1 MNEQISRRK
10 LLKHGAAAI
19 ASAALVS
26 GCMQPVGV
34 TLTNNHPADAP
45 SDPDSPDKVVLGLF
59 PRDGQSS
66 PQMAVRNACRQLD
79 WSWLRRGDSVF
90 VKLSS
95 NSAHPHPAATSP
107 NAVRAIVTELLD
119 RGAGRVLVGD
129 QGGVEYVRL
138 VDGDKRHGS
147 TETLMRK
154 NGLHEAIVDSG
165 ARPCFFDDYGYE
177 TGYFQASLPFDNPHW
192 REPPYVARIIREV
205 DHIIYL
211 PRLASHVLAGY
222 THGHKIAVGW
232 LRDDSRFQMHFEA
245 GSFHEK
251 YVEVNYIPDIRQR
264 LRLVITLAEQ
274 VLLNVGPDVGT
285 LATPDSWIVIAS
297 SHLANH
303 DAVSVAVLA
312 YVDGKTANGVHF
324 IPPAYGTLSN
334 TANWTFLSQIVPAQ
348 TGIPWGKP
356 RMLTYQKLRTHRYQ
370 TGIASDLALTR
381 AYQILGGVPR
391 TIAVHTT
398 GRAPD
403 AEFRSF
409 LRAYLSGV
417 AGRSG

>member
-1 MNEQISRRK
+1 MNHPITRRT
-10 LLKHGAAAI
+10 LLKHGAATLA
-19 ASAALVS
+19 AGALVP
-26 GCMQPVGV
+26 GCMQVSRVNLASSQPS
-34 TLTNNHPADAP
+34 NSSDHPL
-45 SDPDSPDKVVLGLF
+45 DSPGGVVLGLF
-59 PRDGQSS
+59 PRDGELS
-66 PQMAVRNACRQLD
+66 PQMAVRQVCRQLD

-95 NSAHPHPAATSP
+95 NSPHPHPAATSP
-107 NAVRAIVTELLD
+107 NAVRAVVAELLD

-138 VDGDKRHGS
+138 VKNHKRHRS
-147 TETLMRK
+147 TEDLTRQ
-154 NGLHEAIVDSG
+154 NGLHEAIMDSG
-165 ARPCFFDDYGYE
+165 ARPYFFDDHGYE
-177 TGYFQASLPFDNPHW
+177 TGYFQAALPFSGSHW
-192 REPPYVARIIREV
+192 REPPYVAKIIREV

-211 PRLASHVLAGY
+211 PRMSSHVLAGY

-251 YVEVNYIPDIRQR
+251 YVEVNYIPDIRKR

-285 LATPDSWIVIAS
+285 VAAPDSWIVIAS
-297 SHLANH
+297 SSLANH
-303 DAVSVAVLA
+303 DAMSVAALA
-312 YVDGKTANGVHF
+312 YVDSKTPDGAHL

-334 TANWTFLSQIVPAQ
+334 SANWTFLSQLVPVQ

-356 RMLTYQKLRTHRYQ
+356 LMISYQTLRNHKYQK
-370 TGIASDLALTR
+370 GISSDLALSR
-381 AYQILGGVPR
+381 AYQILGGEPKA
-391 TIAVHTT
+391 IPIHTAGQT
-398 GRAPD
+398 PG

-409 LRAYLSGV
+409 LKAYGSGV
-417 AGRSG
+417 LKV

>member
-1 MNEQISRRK
+1 MTEQITRRK
-10 LLKHGAAAI
+10 LLKHGAAAV
-19 ASAALVS
+19 ASAAILP
-26 GCMQPVGV
+26 GCMQSARL
-34 TLTNNHPADAP
+34 TLTGDHPATAP
-45 SDPDSPDKVVLGLF
+45 SHPDSPDKVVLGLF
-59 PRDGQSS
+59 PRDGELNSR
-66 PQMAVRNACRQLD
+66 MAVREVCRELD

-95 NSAHPHPAATSP
+95 NSGDVHPAATSP
-107 NAVRAIVTELLD
+107 NAVRGIVAELLD

-138 VDGDKRHGS
+138 AKGDKRHGS
-147 TETLMRK
+147 TEALMRK

-165 ARPCFFDDYGYE
+165 ARPYAFDEYGYE
-177 TGYFQASLPFDNPHW
+177 TGYFQASLPLGDSHW
-192 REPPYVARIIREV
+192 REPPYVAKVIREV

-245 GSFHEK
+245 GSFQEK
-251 YVEVNYIPDIRQR
+251 YVEVNYIPDIRER

-285 LATPDSWIVIAS
+285 IATPDSWIVIAS
-297 SHLANH
+297 SRLANH

-312 YVDGKTANGVHF
+312 YVDGKTPDGVHF
-324 IPPAYGTLSN
+324 IPPAYGSLSN
-334 TANWTFLSQIVPAQ
+334 FANWTFLSQIVPVH

-356 RMLTYQKLRTHRYQ
+356 RMLSYQRLRTHRYQ
-370 TGIASDLALTR
+370 TGIASDLALSR
-381 AYQILGGVPR
+381 AYQILGGRP
-391 TIAVHTT
+391 TSIPVHSA

-403 AEFRSF
+403 AEFRTF
-409 LRAYLSGV
+409 LRAYGNGV
-417 AGRSG
+417 LKV

>member
-10 LLKHGAAAI
+10 LLKQGVAAI
-19 ASAALVS
+19 ASTVIVP
-26 GCMQPVGV
+26 GCMQPAGI
-34 TLTNNHPADAP
+34 TLTTDHPAEAP
-45 SDPDSPDKVVLGLF
+45 SAPDSPDRVILGLF

-66 PQMAVRNACRQLD
+66 PQMAVRNVCRQLD
-79 WSWLRRGDSVF
+79 WSWLRRGDSVL

-95 NSAHPHPAATSP
+95 NSGHPHPAATSP

-138 VDGDKRHGS
+138 ADGDKRHSS
-147 TETLMRK
+147 TEALMRK

-192 REPPYVARIIREV
+192 REPPYVAGIIREV

-211 PRLASHVLAGY
+211 PRLSSHVLAGY

-251 YVEVNYIPDIRQR
+251 YVEVNYIPDIRRR
-264 LRLVITLAEQ
+264 LRMVITLAEQ
-274 VLLNVGPDVGT
+274 VLLNVGPDIGT

-312 YVDGKTANGVHF
+312 YIDSKTPDGVHF
-324 IPPAYGTLSN
+324 VPPAYGTMSN
-334 TANWTFLSQIVPAQ
+334 FANWTFLSQIVPAQ

-356 RMLTYQKLRTHRYQ
+356 QMMTCQKLRTHRYQ
-370 TGIASDLALTR
+370 TGIACDLALSR
-381 AYQILGGVPR
+381 AYQILGSVPKVIR
-391 TIAVHTT
+391 VQTA
-398 GRAPD
+398 GQRPD
-403 AEFRSF
+403 KDFQ
-409 LRAYLSGV
+409 AYLSAYSGGV
-417 AGRSG
+417 LRI